1 MRVRFWGTR
10 GSIAK
15 PGPGTVRF
23 GGNTSC
29 VEVRSAAGTLLVLD
43 CGTGAHG
50 LGQALVANRTRPYRG
65 HILITHTH
73 WDHIQGFPFFAPLF
87 LPGDEWDVYAP
98 RGLRESLRD
107 TLAGQMQYTYFPV
120 SLEQFAATV
129 RYHDLVEGVFSIG
142 DVRVFA
148 RYLNHPA
155 LTLGYR
161 LEVDG
166 VSVVYATDHEPHRRA
181 LADGRGDLTGED
193 RRHAEF
199 LTGADLVI
207 HDAQYTAAEYPT
219 KVGWGHST
227 VESVVHVSR
236 VAGARRL
243 ALYHHDPMRDDD
255 ALGFVVEAARAQAGS
270 ALDVFAAA
278 EGMTL
283 DVMPMAAPRAPAAEP
298 PITAETN
305 VPEEMLD
312 QTVLLALDQPD
323 LRERLMEAVMAD
335 GLKLAT
341 APDTDAVLK
350 PSPAGTPSLLMLGSR
365 LGGRDGLEVARAVRN
380 GADVGD
386 KDLPIVLVAA
396 NEAEADR
403 AAGAAAGVT
412 DWLVAPFSMLYART
426 RVRAWALRQACRWIA
441 AAAPPDEVERLR
453 ALHAHGILDT
463 PPEERFDRITR
474 LARRLLDVPAAMV
487 TMVDAE
493 RQWFKSRSGFDV
505 TETPRDLAFCSYTI
519 QQDEIFVVPDALADP
534 RFADSPVVTEG
545 PRLRF
550 YAGRPVHV
558 DGRRV
563 GTLCVVDNRPRQ
575 LAEEDRRAL
584 DDLAALVE
592 KELA

>member
-15 PGPGTVRF
+15 PGPATVRY

-50 LGQALVANRTRPYRG
+50 LGHALVADRTAPYRG

-120 SLEQFAATV
+120 SLDQFAATV
-129 RYHDLVEGVFSIG
+129 RYHDLVEGVFTIG
-142 DVRVFA
+142 DVRVSA

-166 VSVVYATDHEPHRRA
+166 VSVVYATDHEPHSRA
-181 LADGRGDLTGED
+181 LADGHGTLAGED
-193 RRHAEF
+193 RRHSEF
-199 LTGADLVI
+199 LAGADLVI
-207 HDAQYTAAEYPT
+207 HDSQYTAAEYPT

-227 VESVVHVSR
+227 VESVVAVSLAAR
-236 VAGARRL
+236 ARRL
-243 ALYHHDPMRDDD
+243 ALFHHDPLRDDD
-255 ALGFVVEAARAQAGS
+255 AVGYVVAAARVQAGG

-278 EGMTL
+278 EGMT
-283 DVMPMAAPRAPAAEP
+283 VEVAPTAAPRAAATAA
-298 PITAETN
+298 PIAAQTS
-305 VPEEMLD
+305 VPDEMLD
-312 QTVLLALDQPD
+312 QTVLLALDEPD

-335 GLKLAT
+335 GLKLTT
-341 APDTDAVLK
+341 ANDADAVLK
-350 PSPAGTPSLLMLGSR
+350 PAPAGPPSLLMLGSR
-365 LGGRDGLEVARAVRN
+365 LGGRDALEVARCVRK
-380 GADVGD
+380 GIDGSD
-386 KDLPIVLVAA
+386 KDVPIVLVAA

-403 AAGAAAGVT
+403 AAGAEAGVT

-441 AAAPPDEVERLR
+441 AAAPLDEAERLR
-453 ALHAHGILDT
+453 ALHERGILDT

-487 TMVDAE
+487 TMIDAE
-493 RQWFKSRSGFDV
+493 RQWFKSRVGFDV
-505 TETPRDLAFCSYTI
+505 AETPRDLAFCSYTI
-519 QQDEIFVVPDALADP
+519 RQDEMFIVPDALADP
-534 RFADSPVVTEG
+534 RFADNPVVAEG

-575 LAEEDRRAL
+575 LDEEDRKAL

-592 KELA
+592 NELA

>member
-15 PGPGTVRF
+15 PGPTTVRY

-50 LGQALVANRTRPYRG
+50 LGHALVADRTKPYHG

-73 WDHIQGFPFFAPLF
+73 WDHIQGLPFFAPLF

-129 RYHDLVEGVFSIG
+129 RYHDLVEGVFTIG
-142 DVRVFA
+142 DVRVTA

-161 LEVDG
+161 LEADG
-166 VSVVYATDHEPHRRA
+166 VTVVYATDHEPHSRA
-181 LADGRGDLTGED
+181 LADGAGELAGED

-199 LTGADLVI
+199 LAGADLVI
-207 HDAQYTAAEYPT
+207 HDSQYTAAEYPA
-219 KVGWGHST
+219 KAGWGHST
-227 VESVVHVSR
+227 VESVVAVSLA
-236 VAGARRL
+236 AGARRV

-255 ALGFVVEAARAQAGS
+255 AVGYVVQAARAQAGS

-278 EGMTL
+278 EGMT
-283 DVMPMAAPRAPAAEP
+283 VEVVPTAAPRRPAAPA
-298 PITAETN
+298 PIAAKTS
-305 VPEEMLD
+305 VPDEMLD
-312 QTVLLALDQPD
+312 QTVLVALDDQD

-335 GLKLAT
+335 GLKLTT
-341 APDTDAVLK
+341 AADSDTVLK
-350 PSPAGTPSLLMLGSR
+350 PAPGGPPSLLMLGHR
-365 LGGRDGLEVARAVRN
+365 LGGRDGLQVARAVRK
-380 GADVGD
+380 GTEGYD
-386 KDLPIVLVAA
+386 KEVPIVLVAA

-403 AAGAAAGVT
+403 AAGAEAGIT

-441 AAAPPDEVERLR
+441 AAAPPDEGERLR
-453 ALHAHGILDT
+453 ALHERGILDT

-487 TMVDAE
+487 TMVDSE
-493 RQWFKSRSGFDV
+493 RQWFKSTSGLDV

-519 QQDEIFVVPDALADP
+519 QQDTMFIVPDALADP
-534 RFADSPVVTEG
+534 RFADNPVVADG

-575 LAEEDRRAL
+575 LDEEDKKAL

-592 KELA
+592 KELG